1 MRCTSCFVS
10 CIYIIV
16 VYSLLIV
23 ANLHDWMLWFAWKLD
38 HFQFL
43 GWLIL
48 PLRSSPSKH
57 LDILCWLVHKVDVQS
72 GFCGWNDVVVRLVA
86 GADSSLLYTVKTVP
100 PFPLRGRLY
109 SFSWGKYYLFQME
122 KPSFPTSSILIWESS
137 PFLRWRGPFSQLGEH
152 RLLFNGMLD
161 IFSRMNTVL
170 LTIDL
175 NRKEFHY
182 QKSYQLL

>member
-1 MRCTSCFVS
+1 MARC
-10 CIYIIV
+10 
-16 VYSLLIV
+16 
-23 ANLHDWMLWFAWKLD
+23 
-38 HFQFL
+38 
-43 GWLIL
+43 L
-48 PLRSSPSKH
+48 PA
-57 LDILCWLVHKVDVQS
+57 I
-72 GFCGWNDVVVRLVA
+72 
-86 GADSSLLYTVKTVP
+86 DSSTISSFDALLSSSIGHLVMNSGPCGMRVEKTLPQSHHSPESPVVLTHTVKTVP

-109 SFSWGKYYLFQME
+109 SFSWGKYYLFEME

-152 RLLFNGMLD
+152 RPLFNGMSD